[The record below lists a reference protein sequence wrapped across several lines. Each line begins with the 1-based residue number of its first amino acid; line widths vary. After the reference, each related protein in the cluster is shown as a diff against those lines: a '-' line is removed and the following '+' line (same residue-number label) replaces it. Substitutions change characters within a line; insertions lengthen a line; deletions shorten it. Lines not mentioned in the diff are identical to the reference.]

1 MTDTPKRPAS
11 RGPRKS
17 SSSNKTPSKSS
28 DKPASSYQAYKTRN
42 DARNAKPTGFK
53 SRSRPNFSGGAG
65 KGGFSKGG
73 PDKGAR
79 DFNERDAE
87 HAVSRLAPP
96 SQTRLFAARA
106 VQLVL
111 RDKVTLEAAFE
122 MQMGYND
129 LDGRDRAFA
138 RLIAATTFRRWG
150 QISAVLKPM
159 LKSKPPVFVM
169 AVLETAVAQILF
181 LDTGPHAAV
190 SEAVNV
196 LKASGSTRGF
206 SGLTNAVLRRV
217 AGEGKALAGA
227 TAPSGNFP
235 RWLTNSWEKAY
246 GRVTV
251 RKIALQLIK
260 DPPLDLSVK
269 SDPLGWA
276 DKLGGI
282 VLPTGSVRL
291 PKIGDVTAL
300 EGFGDGEWW
309 AQDIAASLPVKVL
322 AEGFGSKE
330 GDLSGKRVLDMCA
343 APGGK
348 TMQLANLGAQVT
360 AIDISEKRLGRLHE
374 NLART
379 KLEAQVIAADGR
391 HWKKAKDEA
400 AQDVESQDVEGQDA
414 ESQDA
419 EIMGVESEA
428 QFDAVLLDAPCSATG
443 TFRRHPD
450 VLFNKAHTDIGKLA
464 SLQDKLMLA
473 MADHVAPG
481 GQLIYCVCSLQP
493 DEGAPRIKHFLKNRT
508 DFRLNPVL
516 EDSSLQGLGVVTPEG
531 FVRSLPHY
539 LGTEG
544 GMDGFFIARL
554 VRDL

>member
-17 SSSNKTPSKSS
+17 PSSNKSS
-28 DKPASSYQAYKTRN
+28 DKPASSHQAYKSRN

-53 SRSRPNFSGGAG
+53 SRSRPNFSAG
-65 KGGFSKGG
+65 PNKGGFGKGG

-122 MQMGYND
+122 MQVGYND

-159 LKSKPPVFVM
+159 LSSKPPVFVM
-169 AVLETAVAQILF
+169 AILETAVAQILF

-269 SDPLGWA
+269 SDPQGWA

-300 EGFGDGEWW
+300 EGFGEGEWW

-322 AEGFGSKE
+322 AEGLE
-330 GDLSGKRVLDMCA
+330 LSGKRVLDMCA

-348 TMQLANLGAQVT
+348 TMQLANLGADVT

-391 HWKKAKDEA
+391 YWKGSKAEEGPVSEEKVSEEKDN
-400 AQDVESQDVEGQDA
+400 ESK
-414 ESQDA
+414 
-419 EIMGVESEA
+419 A

-473 MADHVAPG
+473 MADRVAPG

-493 DEGAPRIKHFLKNRT
+493 DEGAPRIQHFLKNRT

>member
-17 SSSNKTPSKSS
+17 SSSNKSS
-28 DKPASSYQAYKTRN
+28 DKPASSHQAYKTRN

-53 SRSRPNFSGGAG
+53 SRTRPNFSGGASKGGFG
-65 KGGFSKGG
+65 KGGSGG

-122 MQMGYND
+122 MQLGYND

-269 SDPLGWA
+269 SDPQGWA
-276 DKLGGI
+276 DKLGGV

-300 EGFGDGEWW
+300 EGFGEGEWW

-322 AEGFGSKE
+322 AEGFAAEAG
-330 GDLSGKRVLDMCA
+330 GLTGKRVLDMCA

-348 TMQLANLGAQVT
+348 TMQLAGLGADVT

-379 KLEAQVIAADGR
+379 KLEAQVVAADGR
-391 HWKKAKDEA
+391 YWKRSKGEA
-400 AQDVESQDVEGQDA
+400 AQDADGKNVESQDA
-414 ESQDA
+414 
-419 EIMGVESEA
+419 EA

-516 EDSSLQGLGVVTPEG
+516 EDSPLQGLGVVTSEG